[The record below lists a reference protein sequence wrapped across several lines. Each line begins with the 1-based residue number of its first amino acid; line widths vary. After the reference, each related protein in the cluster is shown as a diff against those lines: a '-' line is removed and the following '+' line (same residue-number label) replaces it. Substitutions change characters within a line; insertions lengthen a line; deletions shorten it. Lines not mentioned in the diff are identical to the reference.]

1 MARGAR
7 ARRPEL
13 SLQNSPGAQ
22 PVMADIDVQD
32 QPAEAGA
39 GADDHAEVRR
49 ARASLEE

>member
-1 MARGAR
+1 MARESEKGQQQGR
-7 ARRPEL
+7 AT
-13 SLQNSPGAQ
+13 SH
-22 PVMADIDVQD
+22 MADIDVQD